1 MATANNQ
8 QSPGTV
14 LELQGE
20 TVRYSGFTALED
32 ISLQI
37 KPGEKVAIIGPS
49 GAGKT
54 TLLRALYQIKPDDC
68 AFIHQHHSLVPQLS
82 SFHNIYMGRLDVHS
96 NLHNLRTLIKPKQ
109 RDIDDISEITDV
121 LGLTDKLWNK
131 VGNLSGG
138 QQQRVGIGRALYRGG
153 KILMADEPVSSLDMK
168 QGREIVRLITDLGH
182 TVISALH
189 FVELSLEF
197 FDRIVGLRQQK
208 MLFDLPSAEV
218 TQARLDQLYG

>member
-1 MATANNQ
+1 MATESNQ
-8 QSPGTV
+8 QSSDIV

-20 TVRYSGFTALED
+20 TVTYNDFIALED

-37 KPGEKVAIIGPS
+37 QPGEKVAIIGPS

-54 TLLRALYQIKPDDC
+54 TLLRTLYQIKPDDC

-82 SFHNIYMGRLDVHS
+82 SFHNIYMGRLDIHS
-96 NLHNLRTLIKPKQ
+96 NLQNLRTLVKPKQ
-109 RDIDDISEITDV
+109 NDIDDISEITDT
-121 LGLTDKLWNK
+121 LGITDKLWTK

-138 QQQRVGIGRALYRGG
+138 QRQRVGIGRALYRGG

-168 QGREIVRLITDLGH
+168 QGREIVKLITDLGH

-197 FDRIVGLRQQK
+197 FDRIVGLRHQK
-208 MLFDLPSAEV
+208 VLFDLPSVEV
-218 TQARLDQLYG
+218 TQARLDALYG

>member
-1 MATANNQ
+1 MATATNK
-8 QSPGTV
+8 QSSNTV

-20 TVRYSGFTALED
+20 TITYSDFTALRD

-54 TLLRALYQIKPDDC
+54 TLLRTLYQIKPDDC
-68 AFIHQHHSLVPQLS
+68 AFIHQQHSLVPQLH
-82 SFHNIYMGRLDVHS
+82 SFHNIYMGRLDTHS
-96 NLHNLRTLIKPKQ
+96 NLYNLRTLIKPTQ
-109 RDIDDISEITDV
+109 RDIDDISEITDI
-121 LGLTDKLWNK
+121 LGLTDKLWTM

-168 QGREIVRLITDLGH
+168 QRREIIKLITGLGH

-189 FVELSLEF
+189 FVDLSLEF
-197 FDRIVGLRQQK
+197 FDRILGLRYQK
-208 MLFDLPSAEV
+208 VIFDLPSSEV
-218 TQARLDQLYG
+218 NQSRLDELYS